1 MPAVHHAKLRRCKP
15 SALVAIGRIGETHAL
30 GKRQIITSFFND
42 ELPQV
47 DP

>member
-15 SALVAIGRIGETHAL
+15 STLVAIGRISETHAL
-30 GKRQIITSFFND
+30 GERQIITPFFND
-42 ELPQV
+42 ELSQV